1 MNYESSTPSHT
12 EVERRVLSVLK
23 ELVGE
28 LRGDDREPRIRLQDS
43 LEQDLGI
50 SSLERVELLRALR
63 CMGYTPDHGSE
74 VCTSAW
80 QLLWSASQGSFLV
93 GPGGLIA

>member
-50 SSLERVELLRALR
+50 SSLERVDLLLR
-63 CMGYTPDHGSE
+63 
-74 VCTSAW
+74 
-80 QLLWSASQGSFLV
+80 
-93 GPGGLIA
+93 LIKI